1 MRSQSCCFRYYA
13 PLSLLLTAFRIANW
27 NLDSSLL
34 LHGILAGGFLELCN
48 LFSSIQIRSRVAELE
63 VFAVYCAVPDKSFQ
77 LLSRTD
83 LINRKWLPQDLED
96 NAPLSSTHDTLSAAS
111 MLRVDP
117 NLGVMVP
124 SDSHEPNSLQAL
136 VDLTNTQADAR
147 DRHQALCLRD
157 MCFDG
162 RRFEDPEICR
172 GLNESESKNASDLVS
187 NSPKVKE
194 ELSTFDAPTTPFT
207 EDEDVCPTCLE
218 EYDAE
223 NPRIIT
229 KCKHHFHLSCI
240 LEWLERSNTCAI
252 CDKIMEVEDV
262 VVFGQA
268 L

>member
-1 MRSQSCCFRYYA
+1 MGGCCCC
-13 PLSLLLTAFRIANW
+13 LSKKNA
-27 NLDSSLL
+27 S
-34 LHGILAGGFLELCN
+34 
-48 LFSSIQIRSRVAELE
+48 ELE
-63 VFAVYCAVPDKSFQ
+63 PAYDY
-77 LLSRTD
+77 
-83 LINRKWLPQDLED
+83 LPQDLED
-96 NAPLSSTHDTLSAAS
+96 NAPLSSSHDTLSAAS

-147 DRHQALCLRD
+147 GAGNYSNKNELRQTSGSLPAGHV
-157 MCFDG
+157 FDG